1 VVSDQ
6 NRRVHRTVARQRF
19 RSRPDDR
26 QEPQR
31 YQTAGTWAVRYEH
44 RLHGAPVSLPRT
56 ASPSSFCHRQRLRS
70 PNPVWHVLT
79 QRPGSGESLRKRFCI
94 VRCRANGQR
103 REKTQPAHY
112 RKTRRVDHPRSQ
124 LRHRSKQGQHQ
135 RHANQAQG
143 YRAFKQR
150 LGPPEPHHPTIAPRR
165 HPVNRPVAQQA
176 TESGS
181 WIAASSRRAP
191 PQSGHVKNSTRNTRR
206 NSLGRA
212 SLNDLSSPRGSTGSV
227 RAAASTASIE
237 PRADAG

>member
-1 VVSDQ
+1 MVSDR

-150 LGPPEPHHPTIAPRR
+150 LGPAETSDQSLVIGDFE
-165 HPVNRPVAQQA
+165 A
-176 TESGS
+176 T
-181 WIAASSRRAP
+181 
-191 PQSGHVKNSTRNTRR
+191 NSPRNT
-206 NSLGRA
+206 LGPINGHCEFLDRTRSA
-212 SLNDLSSPRGSTGSV
+212 QFTDTAGLNRDV
-227 RAAASTASIE
+227 
-237 PRADAG
+237 